1 MRHNLQDCNRYGKL
15 GTIGFGEALAG
26 NDAKAQVQ
34 RLLADYR
41 RQVQADP
48 AEQTL
53 LELEVAAI
61 EQRSAN
67 RVLVDGLSQLAAI
80 EPNLGLA
87 LETKMAEAGIQP
99 PTEDADLDEGDD
111 DMEM

>member
-1 MRHNLQDCNRYGKL
+1 MRDRSVG
-15 GTIGFGEALAG
+15 
-26 NDAKAQVQ
+26 
-34 RLLADYR
+34 
-41 RQVQADP
+41 ADP

-67 RVLVDGLSQLAAI
+67 RVLVDGLARLSAS
-80 EPNLGLA
+80 EPNLALA

-99 PTEDADLDEGDD
+99 PTDDADLDEGADED
-111 DMEM
+111 